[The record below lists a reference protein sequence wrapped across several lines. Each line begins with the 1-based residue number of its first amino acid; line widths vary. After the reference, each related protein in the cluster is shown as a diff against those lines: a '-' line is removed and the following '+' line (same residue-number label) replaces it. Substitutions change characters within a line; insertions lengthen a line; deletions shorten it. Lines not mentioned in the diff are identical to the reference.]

1 MAEHDGPAESKANT
15 EVGDASGEAEEQ
27 IHPLVTRRDFLI
39 GAGTGAVALGVV
51 AGAGFAASQAG
62 RQVTGPPPAV
72 QTKPGGPPV
81 APGLAPQPGQAPA
94 PQTLPLT
101 MREVSLDIDNR
112 KHEVEVDVRES
123 LWETMT

>member
-39 GAGTGAVALGVV
+39 GAGTGAVAVGVV

-62 RQVTGPPPAV
+62 RQVTAPQPVVQTGPGGPAV
-72 QTKPGGPPV
+72 APPV
-81 APGLAPQPGQAPA
+81 APGVAPQPAPGQAQAPA
-94 PQTLPLT
+94 SQALP
-101 MREVSLDIDNR
+101 
-112 KHEVEVDVRES
+112 
-123 LWETMT
+123 